1 MQDFKSSKAAG
12 VDKLLGRL
20 LKDGADILEKPV
32 SALCNLSISRGVFRS
47 SCRVAKLKPLFKEWK
62 KNGPSNYRSIS
73 LLQVIS

>member
-32 SALCNLSISRGVFRS
+32 SALCNISISRGVFRS
-47 SCRVAKLKPLFKEWK
+47 SCRVAKLKPLFKE
-62 KNGPSNYRSIS
+62 
-73 LLQVIS
+73 